1 MIVIVISITIVKTIV
16 KASCLNAALYLV
28 LHTKETL
35 AMPLCPASF

>member
-1 MIVIVISITIVKTIV
+1 MIVIVISITMGFV
-16 KASCLNAALYLV
+16 KASCLNTALYLV